1 MNIGLNIRRL
11 RKNADLSQEMLA
23 ERLGV
28 TFQAVSRWE
37 RNESYSDITLLPAI
51 ANFFGVTVDFLLG
64 TEGEKEAE
72 EVKDILERCNECET
86 HYKGEEM
93 RRIIEDGLKKYPGN
107 FTLMAWYVYAFQRVN
122 SEKAIEVGQFDI
134 L

>member
-1 MNIGLNIRRL
+1 MNIGLNIRIL

-37 RNESYSDITLLPAI
+37 RNESYPDITLLPAI

-64 TEGEKEAE
+64 AKTFL
-72 EVKDILERCNECET
+72 IS
-86 HYKGEEM
+86 
-93 RRIIEDGLKKYPGN
+93 
-107 FTLMAWYVYAFQRVN
+107 AWNAN
-122 SEKAIEVGQFDI
+122 
-134 L
+134 